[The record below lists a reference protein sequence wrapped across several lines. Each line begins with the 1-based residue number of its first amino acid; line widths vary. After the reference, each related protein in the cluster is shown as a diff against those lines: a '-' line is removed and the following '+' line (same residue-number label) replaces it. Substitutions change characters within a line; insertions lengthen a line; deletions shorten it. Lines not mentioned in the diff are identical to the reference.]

1 MHHAFWKILG
11 AGVAAAVLLLT
22 LGGRFNLVSTI
33 FGTSLALLALSIR
46 LEPGAGMAEQ
56 AARATV
62 AGLCLLLAVGR
73 LLEPVWKVVPL
84 VLNHE
89 LVASWAAL
97 SVAAWFLAR
106 RA

>member
-1 MHHAFWKILG
+1 MHDPFWKTL
-11 AGVAAAVLLLT
+11 AVGVAAAVLLLI

-33 FGTSLALLALSIR
+33 FGSSLALLAFSIR
-46 LEPGAGMAEQ
+46 LDPGARLAERG
-56 AARATV
+56 AWATV

-73 LLEPVWKVVPL
+73 LLEPVWEAVPM

-106 RA
+106 RV